1 MGAKIMDW
9 IATHKTA
16 VVSFVIG
23 MIVGG
28 VVFRL
33 GGM

>member
-1 MGAKIMDW
+1 MSNITDW
-9 IATHKTA
+9 IATHKKE

-23 MIVGG
+23 IIVGG
-28 VVFRL
+28 VIFRL